1 MINQESRDIISP
13 RPNGGGDIKTKSRIT
28 NQIRSNKK
36 KKKREEL
43 QSKFFVM
50 NVMLQRCNPY
60 GKLLPL
66 NFRIE
71 LHKINVTSK
80 VLHYIIL

>member
-36 KKKREEL
+36 NKRGITKQIFCYECYAPKM
-43 QSKFFVM
+43 QSIRQASSSEIP
-50 NVMLQRCNPY
+50 NR
-60 GKLLPL
+60 
-66 NFRIE
+66 
-71 LHKINVTSK
+71 TA
-80 VLHYIIL
+80 